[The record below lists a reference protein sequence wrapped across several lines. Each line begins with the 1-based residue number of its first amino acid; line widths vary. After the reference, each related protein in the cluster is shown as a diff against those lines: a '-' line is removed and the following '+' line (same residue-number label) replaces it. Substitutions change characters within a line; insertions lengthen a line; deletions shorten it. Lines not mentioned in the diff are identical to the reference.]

1 MDLPILTRVSGFVLH
16 EYNATRFRW
25 RFRDGGACFEAFYSS
40 DPLEYDGHG
49 AYCPLMVAYVPDGS
63 IGTMSWAHIYR
74 VRMNRGTGI
83 LFTDPYIGNGIGD
96 LMRILGITGHPSGNP
111 WSARKFLDHVQS
123 SSFDV
128 SSHWSVHRIRT
139 ALDLPAVYR
148 KGVEESDKV
157 YWCGWRQN
165 PPGRHQSETN
175 YRKTLRW
182 LGREIAELCRSMDV
196 STCWSADPDASRA
209 DFPLTLAD
217 FRRHEITGGPSSRI
231 G

>member
-1 MDLPILTRVSGFVLH
+1 MNTTRPVSDGASVMAAHVLKRSIL
-16 EYNATRFRW
+16 
-25 RFRDGGACFEAFYSS
+25 YSS

-63 IGTMSWAHIYR
+63 MGTMSWAHIYR

-128 SSHWSVHRIRT
+128 PHIGARIGFAR
-139 ALDLPAVYR
+139 P
-148 KGVEESDKV
+148 
-157 YWCGWRQN
+157 W
-165 PPGRHQSETN
+165 
-175 YRKTLRW
+175 
-182 LGREIAELCRSMDV
+182 I
-196 STCWSADPDASRA
+196 
-209 DFPLTLAD
+209 FPLYIGRAWRNRTRSTGVD
-217 FRRHEITGGPSSRI
+217 GDRTRPVGISPRQITVRHCVGLGGR
-231 G
+231 